1 MQLVHDQNFVR
12 VIDHVLS
19 PHHCDRLRCLF
30 EAQHDQHTRRDS
42 EWVALTELA
51 LTAPDN
57 MTSRNPL
64 HKLRAQQDP
73 IWPEVLEPLA
83 QRLRDLAAEYAQT
96 WGTWQG
102 MSFLPQDYSME
113 GMRIKCYRPH
123 SGDQFRTHVDVAN
136 RASSSRFL
144 SFLLYLNDSDA
155 GTHFARDSHTVQARE
170 GRVVLFPPLW
180 THPHAGLEPK
190 GSTTKYIL
198 STYLNYV

>member
-1 MQLVHDQNFVR
+1 MEIVYDHNYVR
-12 VIDHVLS
+12 VIDQVLS
-19 PHHCDRLRCLF
+19 ADHCDRLCAMF
-30 EAQHDQHTRRDS
+30 EAEHTQHTRRDS

-57 MTSRNPL
+57 DISRNPL
-64 HKLRAQQDP
+64 HRLRAAQDS

-83 QRLRDLAAEYAQT
+83 LLLRDLAEQYALT
-96 WGTWQG
+96 WSTWQG
-102 MSFLPQDYSME
+102 ISFLPQDYSME

-136 RASSSRFL
+136 RDSSSRFL
-144 SFLLYLNDSDA
+144 SFLLYLNDSDG
-155 GTHFARDSHTVQARE
+155 GTHFARDNHTVQAQQ

-198 STYLNYV
+198 STYLHYL

>member
-1 MQLVHDQNFVR
+1 MQIVYDHNCVR
-12 VIDHVLS
+12 VIDCVLS
-19 PHHCDRLRCLF
+19 ADHCARLCALF
-30 EAQHDQHTRRDS
+30 EAEHAQHTRRDS
-42 EWVALTELA
+42 EWVSLTELA

-57 MTSRNPL
+57 MISRNPL
-64 HKLRAQQDP
+64 NRLRAAHDP

-83 QRLRDLAAEYAQT
+83 LLLRALAEQYAVT
-96 WGTWQG
+96 WATWQG
-102 MSFLPQDYSME
+102 ISFLPQDYSME

-155 GTHFARDSHTVQARE
+155 GTHFARDSHTVPAQE

-198 STYLNYV
+198 STYLHYL

>member
-1 MQLVHDQNFVR
+1 MQITYDHNYVR
-12 VIDHVLS
+12 VIDQVLS
-19 PHHCDRLRCLF
+19 ADHCVRLCTLF
-30 EAQHDQHTRRDS
+30 EAEHTQHTRRDS

-57 MTSRNPL
+57 TISRNPL
-64 HKLRAQQDP
+64 NRLRAAQDP

-83 QRLRDLAAEYAQT
+83 LLLRDLAEQYALT
-96 WGTWQG
+96 WSTWEG
-102 MSFLPQDYSME
+102 ISFLPQDYSME

-155 GTHFARDSHTVQARE
+155 GTHFARDNHTVVAQQ

-198 STYLNYV
+198 STYLHYL

>member
-1 MQLVHDQNFVR
+1 MKITYDHNYVR
-12 VIDHVLS
+12 VIDQVLS
-19 PHHCDRLRCLF
+19 ADHCDRLRCLF
-30 EAQHDQHTRRDS
+30 EEQHAQHTRRDS
-42 EWVALTELA
+42 EWVSLTELA

-57 MTSRNPL
+57 TRSRNPL
-64 HKLRAQQDP
+64 RNLRAQQDP
-73 IWPEVLEPLA
+73 VWPEVLEPLA
-83 QRLRDLAAEYAQT
+83 QRLRTLAEQYGQT

-102 MSFLPQDYSME
+102 ISFLPQDYSME

-155 GTHFARDSHTVQARE
+155 GTHFARDSYTVQAQE

-190 GSTTKYIL
+190 GDTTKYIL
-198 STYLNYV
+198 STYLHYL